1 MEKWEKICSTSSIFT
16 FLIDEIQN
24 ENPQNYSKLHLEAIR
39 IECIKRL
46 KNNLLQYESVVAP
59 EIQKEAYE
67 MLCDYWG
74 EDFVKKVEKS
84 VSE

>member
-1 MEKWEKICSTSSIFT
+1 MNT
-16 FLIDEIQN
+16 
-24 ENPQNYSKLHLEAIR
+24 R
-39 IECIKRL
+39 INDRL

-74 EDFVKKVEKS
+74 EDFVKKVENFY
-84 VSE
+84 